1 MKYVTLHIGNI
12 NLFAFIYTQV
22 CSNQLLAELK
32 TFRER
37 VEEASGDLARA
48 RDRLAKASEREKY
61 LKRCADHLT
70 VLAETDQTRRDREEA
85 ELRTMAERLSA
96 ELGDAQCDLDR
107 SRAVVED
114 MSDVVAGH
122 KPAPVTCSVGGLRE
136 DNYRLHA
143 ELDASAAVEA
153 ELRAVVARL
162 ETSICANSV

>member
-1 MKYVTLHIGNI
+1 M
-12 NLFAFIYTQV
+12 YTQV
-22 CSNQLLAELK
+22 CSTQLLAELK

-37 VEEASGDLARA
+37 VEEASGDLVRA
-48 RDRLAKASEREKY
+48 RDRLVKASVREEC

-70 VLAETDQTRRDREEA
+70 VLAETDRTRRDHEET

-96 ELGDAQCDLDR
+96 ELGDAQCDLGR
-107 SRAVVED
+107 SRAVVKE
-114 MSDVVAGH
+114 MLDVVAGH
-122 KPAPVTCSVGGLRE
+122 KPAPVTCSVSGLRE

-162 ETSICANSV
+162 ETTICANSV

>member
-1 MKYVTLHIGNI
+1 M
-12 NLFAFIYTQV
+12 YTQV

-32 TFRER
+32 TFRDR

-48 RDRLAKASEREKY
+48 RDRLAKASEREEC

-70 VLAETDQTRRDREEA
+70 VLAEADRARRDREET

-107 SRAVVED
+107 SRAVMEE

-122 KPAPVTCSVGGLRE
+122 KPAPVTYCVERLRE

-153 ELRAVVARL
+153 ELHAVVARL
-162 ETSICANSV
+162 ETAICANSA